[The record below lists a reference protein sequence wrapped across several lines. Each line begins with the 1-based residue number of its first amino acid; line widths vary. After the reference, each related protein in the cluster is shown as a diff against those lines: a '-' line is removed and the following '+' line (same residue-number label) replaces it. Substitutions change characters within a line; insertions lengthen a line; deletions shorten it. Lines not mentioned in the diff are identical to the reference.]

1 MNTPGDKQLE
11 KESLDLFA
19 TFVSCKPVQS
29 YEQEEKLEAETSA
42 ANETS

>member
-1 MNTPGDKQLE
+1 MCLIMPNNR
-11 KESLDLFA
+11 SF
-19 TFVSCKPVQS
+19 KPVQS